1 MVGRLFYAIFFN
13 RGYYLLKNQ
22 EQQLTLLISQ
32 LQAIAQSG
40 KFYSNDV
47 YDKERYVQ
55 LESVSK
61 QLLAIL
67 TTATSEQLRL
77 FFDKDT
83 GYVTPK
89 VDVRAVT
96 FKNDKILL
104 VQEKATQTW
113 SIPGGW
119 ADIGYSASE
128 IAIKETKEEAGIMVV
143 PKRLIAVYD
152 MAKHKYNK
160 QSFNYIYKLFFEC
173 ESENSSVHSGI
184 ETSDVAYFSLEEALK
199 LKLSLNRNLPE
210 DLKLAFECH
219 ESRNWETK
227 FD

>member
-1 MVGRLFYAIFFN
+1 M
-13 RGYYLLKNQ
+13 
-22 EQQLTLLISQ
+22 EDHTQQLTLLISQ

-40 KFYSNDV
+40 KFYTKDV
-47 YDKERYVQ
+47 YDKERYNQ
-55 LESVSK
+55 LENVSK
-61 QLLAIL
+61 QLLATI
-67 TTATSEQLRL
+67 TTVTPEQLQL
-77 FFDKDT
+77 FFDQDT

-104 VQEKATQTW
+104 VQEKSTQTW

-128 IAIKETKEEAGIMVV
+128 IAVKETQEEAGIKVE

-152 MAKHKYNK
+152 MAKHQYRK
-160 QSFNYIYKLFFEC
+160 QSFGYIYKLFFEC
-173 ESENSSVHSGI
+173 EPENMSVHSGV
-184 ETSDVAYFSLEEALK
+184 ETSSVAYFSLNDALN

-210 DLKLAFECH
+210 DLRMAFKCH
-219 ESRNWETK
+219 ESQNWKTQ

>member
-1 MVGRLFYAIFFN
+1 M
-13 RGYYLLKNQ
+13 KNST
-22 EQQLTLLISQ
+22 QQLTLLISQ

-40 KFYSNDV
+40 KFYTKDV
-47 YDKERYVQ
+47 YDKERYEQ
-55 LESVSK
+55 LEEVSK
-61 QLLAIL
+61 KLVAQL
-67 TTATSEQLRL
+67 TTATPEQLQL
-77 FFDKDT
+77 FFDQDT

-104 VQEKATQTW
+104 VQEKSTQTW

-128 IAIKETKEEAGIMVV
+128 IAVKETQEEAGIKVE

-152 MAKHKYNK
+152 MAKHQYHK

-173 ESENSSVHSGI
+173 VPENTPIHSGV
-184 ETSDVAYFSLEEALK
+184 ETSNVAFFSLEEALK
-199 LKLSLNRNLPE
+199 LKLSLNRNLPA
-210 DLKLAFECH
+210 DLRMVFKCRQTQH
-219 ESRNWETK
+219 WETK